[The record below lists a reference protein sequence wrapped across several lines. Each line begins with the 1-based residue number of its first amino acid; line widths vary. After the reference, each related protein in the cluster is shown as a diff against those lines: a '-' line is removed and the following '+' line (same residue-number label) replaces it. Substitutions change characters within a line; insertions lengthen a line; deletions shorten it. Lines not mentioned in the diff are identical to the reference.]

1 MKTFKLKKIEI
12 VDYDAAPYKAND
24 VPLID
29 GLIINREDND
39 HNWLIE
45 AFVEKEYMEYFK
57 QIQATH
63 DELIVHVKI
72 TTELNEK
79 ATCLSK
85 IIGIKEIGDRMN
97 VLFLGKMI
105 DQRTTKLEAYL
116 QELVEEGHKG
126 DVLLEKFKEK
136 I

>member
-12 VDYDAAPYKAND
+12 VNYHAATYEVED
-24 VPLID
+24 IPLID
-29 GLIINREDND
+29 GLIINREDNE
-39 HNWLIE
+39 HSWLIE
-45 AFVEKEYMEYFK
+45 AFVEKEYMDYFTK
-57 QIQATH
+57 TQATY

-72 TTELNEK
+72 TTDLNEK

-97 VLFLGKMI
+97 VLFLGKMV
-105 DQRTTKLEAYL
+105 DQRTTKLEKYL
-116 QELVEEGHKG
+116 TEIVEAGHQG
-126 DVLLEKFKEK
+126 EVILEKFKEK